1 MTEPF
6 QPSLKKGVFLALS
19 ASLFY
24 CIVRALGSHLQGHIR
39 TEQILFMQ
47 NFVALICLLP
57 SFRGERGIWKT
68 PQKKVH
74 LIRSLAALT
83 SHYLCLLA
91 LQTMSLVD
99 VTTLHFSSAFFVPLI
114 SSLWFKEKLHPL
126 IWLAIGLGFAGVAL
140 ILDPSWE
147 IFQPGSLFVLC
158 AALAAAVGTSAV
170 RNLNLLQEPTNKTLL
185 YVFSVGTAV
194 MFGPCCVHWVMPKF
208 NEWLLLIGIGISVM
222 INHTLIV
229 QSFKHAPAA
238 YLSPLS
244 YSAIVY
250 AAIFSW
256 LFFNEPMDTETILGS
271 LLIALG
277 GYLTYVLSSRR
288 EEISTP

>member
-1 MTEPF
+1 MTDTF
-6 QPSLKKGVFLALS
+6 QPHLKKGIFLALS
-19 ASLFY
+19 ASFFY

-57 SFRGERGIWKT
+57 SFRGEKKIWKT
-68 PQKKVH
+68 PHKKIH
-74 LIRSLAALT
+74 LARAFAALT

-126 IWLAIGLGFAGVAL
+126 IWLAIGLGFTGVAL

-158 AALAAAVGTSAV
+158 AAMAAAVGTSAV

-185 YVFSVGTAV
+185 YVFSVGAVV
-194 MFGPCCVHWVMPKF
+194 MFGPCCVHWVMPTF

-256 LFFNEPMDTETILGS
+256 LFFNEPMEMETILGS